1 MIDWSRFSIEPS
13 FRSPFTQKGKNQ
25 MENRHILVTGGAR
38 GIGRAIVDELLRKN
52 YKVSF
57 LYYGS
62 QDTADAMVESASERG
77 HDLKAYRCDVKD
89 YTSVNETVKKIAEKR
104 GAIYGLVN
112 NAGITD
118 DCSLFLMDKSRWD
131 SVLDTNLN
139 GAFHVTKSLITQFMK
154 NKAGVIVNVS
164 SVAGIKGMAG
174 QTNYCASKS
183 GLIGLTKSLA
193 VEMAMFGVRVNAVAP
208 GYIKT
213 DMTSAINEKVKKQMY
228 GQIPMGRE
236 GSAEEVA
243 PIVELLLSDA
253 ASYITGQVI
262 AIDGGLTT

>member
-1 MIDWSRFSIEPS
+1 
-13 FRSPFTQKGKNQ
+13 

-139 GAFHVTKSLITQFMK
+139 GARCV
-154 NKAGVIVNVS
+154 
-164 SVAGIKGMAG
+164 
-174 QTNYCASKS
+174 
-183 GLIGLTKSLA
+183 
-193 VEMAMFGVRVNAVAP
+193 
-208 GYIKT
+208 
-213 DMTSAINEKVKKQMY
+213 
-228 GQIPMGRE
+228 
-236 GSAEEVA
+236 
-243 PIVELLLSDA
+243 
-253 ASYITGQVI
+253 
-262 AIDGGLTT
+262 